1 MKAKQKGYTKS
12 KTKKL
17 ESTAP
22 FKSYLFCI
30 FQTAITPVLEVLVFF
45 HAFIKLNNHY
55 SYVTIPCADLK
66 LLAFQLFT
74 KCVQAI
80 KKALIILLCPLFCV

>member
-30 FQTAITPVLEVLVFF
+30 FQAAITPVLEVLVFF
-45 HAFIKLNNHY
+45 MR
-55 SYVTIPCADLK
+55 S
-66 LLAFQLFT
+66 
-74 KCVQAI
+74 
-80 KKALIILLCPLFCV
+80 